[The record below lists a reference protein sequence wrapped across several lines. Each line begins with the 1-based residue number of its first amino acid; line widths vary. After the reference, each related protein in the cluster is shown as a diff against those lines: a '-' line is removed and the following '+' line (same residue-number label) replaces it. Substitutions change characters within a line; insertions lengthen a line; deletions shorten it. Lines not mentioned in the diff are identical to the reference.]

1 MRAAQRR
8 WRHCNYS
15 HLPGIQLLLIADVAS
30 ARSNLFL
37 LRYDES
43 RGGKTAN
50 IMGPL
55 LPAIAGAVYS
65 HQTMRW
71 SRPYPVDI
79 LKAFSFSFIGF

>member
-8 WRHCNYS
+8 RRHCNYS
-15 HLPGIQLLLIADVAS
+15 HLPGFQPLLMANVS
-30 ARSNLFL
+30 PARSNLFL

-55 LPAIAGAVYS
+55 LPAVPGAVL
-65 HQTMRW
+65 QPIKRCVG
-71 SRPYPVDI
+71 RDRYPVDI
-79 LKAFSFSFIGF
+79 LKAFSFRF

>member
-15 HLPGIQLLLIADVAS
+15 HLPGIHLLPIADVAS

-55 LPAIAGAVYS
+55 LPAIAGAVIQPIKRS
-65 HQTMRW
+65 VGRDRTQ
-71 SRPYPVDI
+71 
-79 LKAFSFSFIGF
+79 